1 MSISPRY
8 LAHTFGTGAHTIEL
22 FLDYVCPFSKKMFD
36 VIYEEVFP
44 QLEKQYPGKFKF
56 VFRHQIQPWH
66 PSSTLVA
73 EAGIAVA
80 LLGDQD
86 KFWKFSNALFG
97 QSSSYYDEAV
107 YHETRPQTY
116 DRLAE
121 LARTSA
127 GVDKKAFLDL
137 VSVPEGENKN
147 AGNKIGQDV
156 KNFVKFARQNSIH
169 VSPTVT
175 VDGVVDGQISSGWSK
190 DQWLE
195 KLGEIAKTSSRL

>member
-8 LAHTFGTGAHTIEL
+8 VSHTFGSGHHTVEL

-36 VIYEEVFP
+36 VLYHQVFP
-44 QLEKQYPGKFKF
+44 KLEKEYPGKFQF
-56 VFRHQIQPWH
+56 VFRHQVQPWH
-66 PSSTLVA
+66 PTSTLVT
-73 EAGIAVA
+73 EAGIAVG
-80 LLGDQD
+80 LLADKD
-86 KFWKFSNALFG
+86 KFWKFSDALFG

-107 YHETRPQTY
+107 YNETRPETY
-116 DRLAE
+116 NRLAE

-127 GVDKKAFLDL
+127 GVDKQAFLDL

-147 AGNKIGQDV
+147 AGNKVGQDL
-156 KNFVKFARQNSIH
+156 KNFVRFARQNSIH

-175 VDGVVDGQISSGWSK
+175 VDGVVDGQISSGWTA

-195 KLGEIAKTSSRL
+195 KLGDVIKVAKI